1 MQYLTAEDI
10 LILHARV
17 VDETGGSHGV
27 RDPGLLQ
34 SIAERPKTASGGKE
48 MYSGIFV
55 KAAVYL
61 ESIVRY
67 HVFVDGNK
75 RTALISMARFLYV
88 NNYQLAATNEAI
100 EKYILKVATEKP
112 EIKEIAAWLKK
123 HSKRRRRASA

>member
-1 MQYLTAEDI
+1 MQYLTAEEI

-34 SIAERPKTASGGKE
+34 SISERPKAAFGGKE
-48 MYSGIFV
+48 MYRGIFA

-61 ESIVRY
+61 DSIIRY

-75 RTALISMARFLYV
+75 RTALISTARFLHV
-88 NNYQLAATNEAI
+88 NHYGLSATNEAV
-100 EKYILKVATEKP
+100 EKYVLKVAVEKP
-112 EIKEIAAWLKK
+112 EIKEIAAWLKS
-123 HSKRRRRASA
+123 HSGRKRG